1 MLAAMLLALVVVPS
15 AHAKDKAIPLSKADA
30 AALQGKTAAVVL
42 HEPESFIAMTAGKAG
57 FGLLGFAGMV
67 KAGNDFVEKNGIE
80 NPTTLVREQLSAL
93 LQSEYG
99 LQVQPV
105 DTTATKEK
113 KAAKL
118 AKLHPGADYV
128 LSVRQGGWNYSYYP
142 TQWAEYWVGY
152 SVQVQ
157 LIDTKTG
164 RQVSNL
170 ACNANTMQS
179 PVRPSR
185 DQLQAN
191 GAALTKNIVG
201 HLGWT
206 CVRLLGKEQFGIA
219 EERLPAFPAQYAD
232 PLAQLNGA
240 APAAGNTAAPA
251 TDPAPAAVEGS
262 APAAAPAADATGD
275 APAASQDTPADAP
288 ADAPADVPAD
298 APTTP
303 PPAPAAG
310 DTLG

>member
-1 MLAAMLLALVVVPS
+1 MLAALIVAAVVAPA
-15 AHAKDKAIPLSKADA
+15 AHARDKAIPLAQADA

-42 HEPESFIAMTAGKAG
+42 HEPESFVAMTAGKAG
-57 FGLLGFAGMV
+57 FGLLGVGAMI
-67 KAGNDFVEKNGIE
+67 KAGNDFVEQNGIQ

-99 LQVQPV
+99 LQMQPV
-105 DTTATKEK
+105 DTAVTKDK

-118 AKLHPGADYV
+118 AKLHPEADYV
-128 LSVRQGGWNYSYYP
+128 FSVRHGGWNYGYFA

-170 ACNANTMQS
+170 ACNANTLQS

-185 DQLQAN
+185 DQLHAD
-191 GAALTKNIVG
+191 GAALTKDIVG
-201 HLGWT
+201 HLGWL

-219 EERLPAFPAQYAD
+219 EERLPQIPAQYAD
-232 PLAQLNGA
+232 PLARLDRAAPAANGA
-240 APAAGNTAAPA
+240 APAPDAE
-251 TDPAPAAVEGS
+251 PAPADVAG
-262 APAAAPAADATGD
+262 PAAGPAADGAGTAPAPPQD
-275 APAASQDTPADAP
+275 APAEPPADAP
-288 ADAPADVPAD
+288 PA
-298 APTTP
+298 
-303 PPAPAAG
+303 PPAPPAA
-310 DTLG
+310 DPRDRHAPA

>member
-1 MLAAMLLALVVVPS
+1 MMAALIVALVATPH
-15 AHAKDKAIPLSKADA
+15 AHAKDKAIPLSQADA

-57 FGLLGFAGMV
+57 FGLLGVGAMI
-67 KAGNDFVEKNGIE
+67 KAGNTFVEENGIE

-118 AKLHPGADYV
+118 AKLHPEADYV
-128 LSVRQGGWNYSYYP
+128 LSVRHGGWNYGYYA

-157 LIDTKTG
+157 LIDTRTG

-185 DQLQAN
+185 DQLHAD

-201 HLGWT
+201 HLGWL

-219 EERLPAFPAQYAD
+219 DERLPAIPAPYVD
-232 PLAQLNGA
+232 PLAALNGA
-240 APAAGNTAAPA
+240 APAPAAGDSAAPA
-251 TDPAPAAVEGS
+251 TDATPAAAEGS
-262 APAAAPAADATGD
+262 APAAAPATETAADD
-275 APAASQDTPADAP
+275 APAAPQDTAAGTPADAP
-288 ADAPADVPAD
+288 TDEPAAPA
-298 APTTP
+298 
-303 PPAPAAG
+303 PPAADGTPR
-310 DTLG
+310 

>member
-1 MLAAMLLALVVVPS
+1 LKTILNTAAMLAALIAASVVAPA
-15 AHAKDKAIPLSKADA
+15 AHARDKAIPLSQTDA

-42 HEPESFIAMTAGKAG
+42 HEPESFVAMTAGKAG
-57 FGLLGFAGMV
+57 FGLLGVGAMI
-67 KAGNDFVEKNGIE
+67 KAGNDFVEQNGIQ

-105 DTTATKEK
+105 DTTVTREK

-118 AKLHPGADYV
+118 AKLHPQADYV
-128 LSVRQGGWNYSYYP
+128 LSVRHGGWNYGYFA

-164 RQVSNL
+164 RQLSNL
-170 ACNANTMQS
+170 ACNANTLQS

-185 DQLQAN
+185 DQLHAD
-191 GAALTKNIVG
+191 GAALTKDIVG
-201 HLGWT
+201 HLGWL

-219 EERLPAFPAQYAD
+219 EERLPQIPAQFVD
-232 PLAQLNGA
+232 PLARIAGAAANGAVPAPDA
-240 APAAGNTAAPA
+240 APAPAEAA
-251 TDPAPAAVEGS
+251 E
-262 APAAAPAADATGD
+262 PAAAPGADA
-275 APAASQDTPADAP
+275 APAPAQGAPAEPPADAP
-288 ADAPADVPAD
+288 PA
-298 APTTP
+298 
-303 PPAPAAG
+303 PPAPPEADPRDRHAPG
-310 DTLG
+310 